1 MKIYQKFR
9 TEIDI
14 FTKHFLTTKTTF
26 REVLNLQNF
35 LLYFI
40 AFYSVMGTLSHSK
53 IILELLLQND
63 NTDLLLV
70 IK

>member
-1 MKIYQKFR
+1 MDFVFIIRLALHIHFFVRK
-9 TEIDI
+9 EI
-14 FTKHFLTTKTTF
+14 FFS
-26 REVLNLQNF
+26 
-35 LLYFI
+35 FI